1 MYCCR
6 SYHYLFSCLAFL
18 NVGAFVPCVN
28 TSQHKNPYLDKFFFS
43 LVDFISAILTYGVLQ
58 KISIS
63 ILTFYV
69 RISEFTSLGNYGD
82 Y

>member
-1 MYCCR
+1 MC
-6 SYHYLFSCLAFL
+6 
-18 NVGAFVPCVN
+18 
-28 TSQHKNPYLDKFFFS
+28 QHKSTQESIFGQVFFFS